1 MERQVECVIGNS
13 FLKSEDDQEKIYF
26 LGAERI
32 GKGEWMIKLLFEKNS
47 SFALTPDEVLPV
59 QIGQHPINLPV
70 KVGGCIPFSHHLGNE
85 IEVERGFIISS
96 TDTEFF
102 PIDSITFDKI
112 SPAHVELTCEYLEDG
127 GEYPSHIC

>member
-1 MERQVECVIGNS
+1 
-13 FLKSEDDQEKIYF
+13 
-26 LGAERI
+26 
-32 GKGEWMIKLLFEKNS
+32 MIKLLFEKNS
-47 SFALTPDEVLPV
+47 SFALTPDEVPPV

>member
-1 MERQVECVIGNS
+1 MERQVECFIGNS

-47 SFALTPDEVLPV
+47 SFALTPDEV
-59 QIGQHPINLPV
+59 LPV